1 MDLEYEYVDSS
12 ESYNV
17 LLILAGEIVNEL
29 HCSGLY
35 TVYISIITN
44 HNDWPDDIKE
54 KHFGINS

>member
-1 MDLEYEYVDSS
+1 MNLDYQYVDSS
-12 ESYNV
+12 ESYKV

-35 TVYISIITN
+35 QVFISIITN

-54 KHFGINS
+54 KHLEYNS